1 MVTIEP
7 LLFSGVGGFA
17 IGAIT
22 GYALKKLLKIVAIV
36 LGLFVAGLAYLGYR
50 NIISVNN
57 EQLTNLATQ
66 TMQTVNDTT
75 TNIINQTAQ
84 HATTNGL
91 TMSAPV
97 VGIIGFIPGAILGF
111 KHG

>member
-1 MVTIEP
+1 MTTIEP

-22 GYALKKLLKIVAIV
+22 GYALKKLLKILAVV
-36 LGLFVAGLAYLGYR
+36 VGLFIAGLAYLAYR

-66 TMQTVNDTT
+66 TIQGINDTT
-75 TNIINQTAQ
+75 TNVINQTAQ
-84 HATTNGL
+84 HTTNGV